1 MGYETEGD
9 SMEYGSRIF
18 SLSFPWFLVE
28 VKLVLIYN
36 NGKYDIRS
44 INFGN
49 RGINRDRNDYWSGM
63 LLSPSGNLS
72 HTSILYYDYDL
83 HHTISILNTIHGQNT
98 IGKS

>member
-9 SMEYGSRIF
+9 SMEYVQNVFAESPMVFGCG
-18 SLSFPWFLVE
+18 
-28 VKLVLIYN
+28 KLVSIYN

-44 INFGN
+44 IHFGN

-63 LLSPSGNLS
+63 LSSPSRNLP
-72 HTSILYYDYDL
+72 HTSILLRLGFASY
-83 HHTISILNTIHGQNT
+83 TISILNTVHGQNT

>member
-1 MGYETEGD
+1 
-9 SMEYGSRIF
+9 MEYGSRTF

-63 LLSPSGNLS
+63 LSSPSGNLP
-72 HTSILYYDYDL
+72 HTSILLRLGFASY
-83 HHTISILNTIHGQNT
+83 TISILNTIHGQNT